1 MSASPAPEA
10 QSQWKEYKNSEGRIY
25 WSHAVTKQSVWEK
38 PEELRRAMAK
48 TPWKQFTSRGKA
60 YYVNS
65 STKETVWNLPP
76 ELETLQRKVE
86 AEEIARKEREHL
98 KATGQASPTPSASSR
113 ASSPD
118 YDEPSTALTRFQSPG
133 SRAPA
138 PEVETVTIPHGGF
151 QKVEEAEAAFIHLLK
166 REGIDEKWTWDQ
178 TMRKVVLDPLYKAL
192 DTLAQKKAAYEK
204 WLDTLAKEKQQQRDA
219 RIAELRPHLTR
230 LFTHSGVIKSYST
243 MKTADKAFASDK
255 YWRRAK
261 PDERRFIL
269 EEYTSKLRA
278 REVQTRKDVKARN
291 ISTLTKLV
299 KDLDITVTTRWRDA
313 HGIITRSDAFR
324 ANNDLK
330 SVETLDILN
339 VYDDYSKQLEKEY
352 NEESKRLKTEYRRR
366 GRKARDAFKELLQEL
381 KSKGELTRQSKWK
394 ETLPKIKAD
403 ERFTNLVGLPGST
416 PLDLWMDAVDD
427 LQVAAEE
434 VAAKIEERLGAPI
447 KLETTAEEF
456 EKLYEE
462 SKLGNEF
469 TAEERKDALD
479 VIHARLAKAA
489 ADEHRRAERK
499 RRHRIDDLRDAMRK
513 VQRHIE
519 PDTTYEAA
527 LPHIQEL
534 QEFKDIPEEEDRKA
548 AFEKFTRR
556 MREKERDGE
565 GSSPRRK
572 DRERDRSSSG
582 RDGRDRRDYRMDVD
596 DDRDRRRERDYR
608 DRERDRDRTDR
619 DWRAARDDRRER
631 DRDRERDRERD
642 RDYRRRDDHRDRDRD
657 RERRRERDREADDR
671 DPKRQRVSDAG
682 SRNDEREEGEI

>member
-38 PEELRRAMAK
+38 PEELRVSAMRAMTK

-65 STKETVWNLPP
+65 LTKETVWNLPP
-76 ELETLQRKVE
+76 ELEALQRKVE
-86 AEEIARKEREHL
+86 AEELARKEREHL
-98 KATGQASPTPSASSR
+98 RATGQASPTPSASSR

-118 YDEPSTALTRFQSPG
+118 GDEPSTALTRFQSPG
-133 SRAPA
+133 SRAP
-138 PEVETVTIPHGGF
+138 PVEVETVTIPHGGF

-243 MKTADKAFASDK
+243 MKTADKVFASDK

-291 ISTLTKLV
+291 IATLTKLI

-324 ANNDLK
+324 ANADLK

-339 VYDDYSKQLEKEY
+339 VYDDYSKQLEKEF

-366 GRKARDAFKELLQEL
+366 ARKARDAFKELLKEL
-381 KSKGELTRQSKWK
+381 KDKGELTRKTKWK
-394 ETLPKIKAD
+394 ETLPKIKED

-427 LQVAAEE
+427 LQIAAEE
-434 VAAKIEERLGAPI
+434 VTAKIEERLSAPV
-447 KLETTAEEF
+447 KLETTEEEF
-456 EKLYEE
+456 AKLYEE
-462 SKLGNEF
+462 SQLGNEF
-469 TAEERKDALD
+469 TPEERKDALD
-479 VIHARLAKAA
+479 VIHTRLAKAA
-489 ADEHRRAERK
+489 ADEKRRAERK
-499 RRHRIDDLRDAMRK
+499 RRHRIDDLRDALRK

-534 QEFKDIPEEEDRKA
+534 QEFKDITEEEDRKA

-556 MREKERDGE
+556 MREKERDG
-565 GSSPRRK
+565 
-572 DRERDRSSSG
+572 
-582 RDGRDRRDYRMDVD
+582 RDYRMDVD

-619 DWRAARDDRRER
+619 DWRAARDERRER
-631 DRDRERDRERD
+631 ERDRD
-642 RDYRRRDDHRDRDRD
+642 RDYRRRDDHRDRDRE

-671 DPKRQRVSDAG
+671 DAKRRRVSDAG
-682 SRNDEREEGEI
+682 SATRNDDREEGEI

>member
-1 MSASPAPEA
+1 MSCNV
-10 QSQWKEYKNSEGRIY
+10 KELAADEN
-25 WSHAVTKQSVWEK
+25 
-38 PEELRRAMAK
+38 
-48 TPWKQFTSRGKA
+48 
-60 YYVNS
+60 
-65 STKETVWNLPP
+65 
-76 ELETLQRKVE
+76 
-86 AEEIARKEREHL
+86 
-98 KATGQASPTPSASSR
+98 SPTPSASSR

-204 WLDTLAKEKQQQRDA
+204 VRGSSSTVTDPPQWLDTLAKEKQQQRDA

-299 KDLDITVTTRWRDA
+299 KDLDITVTTKWRDA

-324 ANNDLK
+324 ANADLK
-330 SVETLDILN
+330 SVETFDILN

-381 KSKGELTRQSKWK
+381 KDKGELTRKSKWK
-394 ETLPKIKAD
+394 ETLPKVKAD
-403 ERFTNLVGLPGST
+403 ERFTNLVGLPGSS

-427 LQVAAEE
+427 LQVAAED

-469 TAEERKDALD
+469 TTEERKDALD
-479 VIHARLAKAA
+479 VVSQSVWCEIC
-489 ADEHRRAERK
+489 AD
-499 RRHRIDDLRDAMRK
+499 
-513 VQRHIE
+513 V
-519 PDTTYEAA
+519 
-527 LPHIQEL
+527 
-534 QEFKDIPEEEDRKA
+534 
-548 AFEKFTRR
+548 
-556 MREKERDGE
+556 
-565 GSSPRRK
+565 
-572 DRERDRSSSG
+572 
-582 RDGRDRRDYRMDVD
+582 
-596 DDRDRRRERDYR
+596 
-608 DRERDRDRTDR
+608 
-619 DWRAARDDRRER
+619 
-631 DRDRERDRERD
+631 
-642 RDYRRRDDHRDRDRD
+642 
-657 RERRRERDREADDR
+657 
-671 DPKRQRVSDAG
+671 
-682 SRNDEREEGEI
+682 

>member
-38 PEELRRAMAK
+38 PEELRTPFERAMAK

-65 STKETVWNLPP
+65 STKETVWNLPQ
-76 ELETLQRKVE
+76 ELEALQQKVE

-118 YDEPSTALTRFQSPG
+118 YNEPSTALTRFRSPG
-133 SRAPA
+133 SRAP
-138 PEVETVTIPHGGF
+138 PVEVETVTIPHGGF

-166 REGIDEKWTWDQ
+166 REGIDETWTWDQ

-243 MKTADKAFASDK
+243 MKTADKAFATDK

-278 REVQTRKDVKARN
+278 REVQARKDVKARN

-324 ANNDLK
+324 ASTDLK
-330 SVETLDILN
+330 TMETLDILN
-339 VYDDYSKQLEKEY
+339 VYDDYSKQLEKEF

-366 GRKARDAFKELLQEL
+366 LRKARDAFKELLSEL
-381 KSKGELTRQSKWK
+381 KEKGDLTRNSKWK
-394 ETLPKIKAD
+394 ETLPEIKAD

-427 LQVAAEE
+427 LQIAAEE
-434 VAAKIEERLGAPI
+434 VAAKIEGRLGAPV
-447 KLETTAEEF
+447 KLETSAEEF

-469 TAEERKDALD
+469 SAEERKDALD
-479 VIHARLAKAA
+479 VAA
-489 ADEHRRAERK
+489 ADEQRRAERK
-499 RRHRIDDLRDAMRK
+499 RRHRIEDLRDAMRK

-519 PDTTYEAA
+519 ADTTYEAA

-556 MREKERDGE
+556 LREKERGGE
-565 GSSPRRK
+565 SSSPRRK
-572 DRERDRSSSG
+572 DRERDPSSS
-582 RDGRDRRDYRMDVD
+582 GRDRRDYRMDVD

-608 DRERDRDRTDR
+608 DRDRDRDRTDR

-631 DRDRERDRERD
+631 DRDR
-642 RDYRRRDDHRDRDRD
+642 DYRRRDDHRDRDR
-657 RERRRERDREADDR
+657 ERSRRERDREADDR
-671 DPKRQRVSDAG
+671 DAKRRRVSDAG
-682 SRNDEREEGEI
+682 SATRTGNEEREEGEI